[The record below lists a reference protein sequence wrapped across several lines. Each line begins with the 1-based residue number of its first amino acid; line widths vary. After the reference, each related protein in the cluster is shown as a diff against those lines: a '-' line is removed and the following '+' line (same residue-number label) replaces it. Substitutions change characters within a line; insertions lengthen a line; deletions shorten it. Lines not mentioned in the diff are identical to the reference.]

1 MKKILLIILSIM
13 FAVLSCKSAAN
24 PLDSKRTGK
33 FVSKKTVSA
42 DSYLVVEVT
51 PGGGFELYYSD
62 TEKGDLPMDGKKNTV
77 TGDDMRGKDPNYT
90 FQTGV
95 MAGSLQFISDNVLK
109 ITVTF
114 NDGSGSLKD
123 VLCYS
128 TTK

>member
-1 MKKILLIILSIM
+1 MKKILLITLSII
-13 FAVLSCKSAAN
+13 FVILSCKSTPN
-24 PLDSKRTGK
+24 PLDPKRSGT
-33 FVSKKTVSA
+33 FVSVKTVSN
-42 DSYLVVEVT
+42 DSYLAVELAT
-51 PGGGFELYYSD
+51 DGGFKLYYASD
-62 TEKGDLPMDGKKNTV
+62 STGALPQDGKVNTV
-77 TGDDMRGKDPNYT
+77 TGNDMRGEDPNYT

-95 MAGSLQFISDNVLK
+95 MAGSLQFISDTVVK

>member
-13 FAVLSCKSAAN
+13 FAVLSCKTATA
-24 PLDSKRTGK
+24 PIDSKRTG
-33 FVSKKTVSA
+33 TYVSA
-42 DSYLVVEVT
+42 KEVNGSSYLAIVFDGT
-51 PGGGFELYYSD
+51 GGFKLYYSTD
-62 TEKGDLPMDGKKNTV
+62 ETGKTPSGKENTV
-77 TGDDMRGKDPNYT
+77 TESDIKGEDPNYN